1 MAHTHTHRHT
11 HTQTRTHTGPNKH
24 TLTQIKDAVHDGLR
38 AVKNAIEDRCV
49 VPGAGAFE
57 VAAHTALT
65 SSDFLISV
73 QGRAKFGVRVS
84 ECYMMINLTRIDLV
98 YIYYIVLLF
107 AASCPTYIH

>member
-1 MAHTHTHRHT
+1 MA
-11 HTQTRTHTGPNKH
+11 GEVFVNGDWLE
-24 TLTQIKDAVHDGLR
+24 TLSRWDGLRPSIDTVSRRPLMLMVKCLLR

-49 VPGAGAFE
+49 EPGAGAFE

-84 ECYMMINLTRIDLV
+84 ECYMMINLT
-98 YIYYIVLLF
+98 
-107 AASCPTYIH
+107 